1 MKLHHDR
8 LPEKLDQIVGLVGE
22 EFGDLELGIMVMIE
36 SLLCQHHLVRLSKPH
51 VPVDFFHLGLSEQA
65 DLSSIVLTTL
75 TEDAVHTQGL

>member
-8 LPEKLDQIVGLVGE
+8 LPDKLDHIVGLVGE
-22 EFGDLELGIMVMIE
+22 EFGGLELGIMVVVE
-36 SLLCQHHLVRLSKPH
+36 SLLCQQQLVRLSKPH
-51 VPVDFFHLGLSEQA
+51 VLVDFFHFGLSGQA